1 VSELASEASESGVRI
16 DRVITSGTFRL
27 DGGEWSVDNNV
38 WLVGDDADVVVID
51 PAHDAAAI
59 REGIGGRR
67 VAAIVCTHGHN
78 DHINAALDVREATGA
93 SVWLHPDD
101 RMLWDDEHATPPD
114 HDIVPGGRFAIED
127 IVLQVLHT
135 PGHSPGS
142 VCLFA
147 PQLNAVFTG
156 DTLFANGPGATG
168 RSYSDFDTIIGSI
181 RDHLFQLPPQTIV
194 HTGHGDT
201 TTIGAEQPHLSA
213 WIERGH

>member
-1 VSELASEASESGVRI
+1 MVTGGVRI
-16 DRVITSGTFRL
+16 DRVVTSGEFRL
-27 DGGEWSVDNNV
+27 DGGSWTVDNNV
-38 WLVGDDADVVVID
+38 WLVGDDTGVIVID
-51 PAHDAAAI
+51 AAHNAEAI
-59 REGIGGRR
+59 LAGIGGRQ

-78 DHINAALDVREATGA
+78 DHINAAVELREATGA
-93 SVWLHPDD
+93 PIWLHPGD
-101 RMLWDDEHATPPD
+101 RMLWDAEHSVPPD
-114 HDIVPGGRFAIED
+114 HDIVDGGRFEIED

-156 DTLFANGPGATG
+156 DTLFAGGPGATG
-168 RSYSDFDTIIGSI
+168 RSYSDFYTIVDSI
-181 RDHLFQLPPQTIV
+181 RYRLLTLPTETVV

-201 TTIGAEQPHLSA
+201 TTIGSERPDLPV